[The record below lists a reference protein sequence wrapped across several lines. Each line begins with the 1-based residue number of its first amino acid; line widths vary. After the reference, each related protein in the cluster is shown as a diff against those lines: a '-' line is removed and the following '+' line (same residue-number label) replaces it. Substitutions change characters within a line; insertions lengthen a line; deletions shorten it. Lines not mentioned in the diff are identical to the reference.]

1 MDAADLEPGCV
12 WLVGTG
18 DGSSGGLSVAGWR
31 ALQQADFVLVDA
43 GIAPELLHLVPAG
56 AVAETASAAAAR
68 RAIELAM
75 TGWRVVRLK
84 AGDPVA
90 AADDI
95 AEARL
100 LAEAGVG
107 LRILPGAASI
117 AAAAAA
123 LTAEGTRRSPRHHPA
138 AFTMS
143 GMG

>member
-31 ALQQADFVLVDA
+31 ALQQADFVLFDA
-43 GIAPELLHLVPAG
+43 GIAPELLHLVPVG

-90 AADDI
+90 SPDDI

-107 LRILPGAASI
+107 FRILPGAASL
-117 AAAAAA
+117 AAAVAT
-123 LTAEGTRRSPRHHPA
+123 LGTSDRRSPRHHPA